1 MKVILSALLLLLCL
15 NSIAQ
20 STRKAETA
28 RGIISGKIVSAKDG
42 QVIEGATIILESHK
56 DSLYKNVI
64 HSDHSGTF
72 EFKNL
77 RNGTY
82 SLEIKH
88 LGFKEITIGQVII
101 NAEKPSENLSEIK
114 LEIAENDLKEV
125 VIRAR
130 QKSYTE
136 QKIDRTIVNVSQL
149 LSNNGVSAIEVLN
162 NTPGV
167 NVTDDAISLRGKQGV
182 TIYIDG
188 RQTFLNGAQLVNYL
202 KSLPSGTIEK
212 LELMPVPPA
221 KYHVEGNTGLINI
234 ITKKNHTEGFNGG
247 LTATHGRGHYAKA
260 NYSLNLNYKIGK
272 LNFFGNAAYTSNNNY
287 YKVDR
292 ERDFSFAAPSDN
304 YTIKQNNLENNNRKS
319 TRYKLGFDAELDTNT
334 SIGLVIDGS
343 VSPYKEQGN
352 YLLQFNHALP
362 DSIIK
367 TQSDLNRHTND
378 AALNFYYQHKF
389 KKEGEN
395 IRIDADYLHYTDNA
409 LQLLNSDTYLP
420 NSTELVDNY
429 KLITQNPFEANVYS
443 LKSDYETK
451 IFSGIKLSA
460 GVQSIYS
467 KRASNGIYFNR
478 SGIQNDSLTS
488 SNTYAEHI
496 NAAYVGLNKELKK
509 FSFELGLRFENSSS
523 RTRQYNF
530 ATIPYPA
537 LHLNYNNLFPKL
549 YISYKLDTASVN
561 TFNFSFD
568 YQINRPDYSSL
579 NPFAFYFDRYTSF
592 QGNASLLPEKT
603 IGFDLSFTH
612 SGIFTVGTSFNKGR
626 NTIIQFYYVNGQS
639 LVNTSLNIRSNYN
652 ITLYS
657 TVAAPIFKWWTTNL
671 FGQVSKQLFQGEAI
685 NNDFLYNR
693 VFTFEVSG
701 NNQFKLNKGLS
712 AEISGFYRTRTTFGQ
727 GYYLPMFRVNTSLQ
741 KKIFN
746 NKATITLA
754 GSDIFHSWKIRR
766 EIRVNN
772 ALVTSNIINDTRQ
785 INLTLAYRFGLES
798 KKRVNKSG
806 LETERGRAGVN

>member
-1 MKVILSALLLLLCL
+1 MAQNTGKVEI
-15 NSIAQ
+15 
-20 STRKAETA
+20 T
-28 RGIISGKIVSAKDG
+28 RGIISGKVVTVKDG
-42 QVIEGATIILESHK
+42 LAIEGATIIIKSQK
-56 DSLYKNVI
+56 DSLYKNAI
-64 HSDHSGTF
+64 NSDQSGAF

-77 RNGTY
+77 QSGTY
-82 SLEIKH
+82 SLQIKH
-88 LGFKEITIGQVII
+88 LGYKEVTIGQLII
-101 NAEKPSENLSEIK
+101 NAVKPSANLSEIK
-114 LEIAENDLKEV
+114 LELAENDLKEV
-125 VIRAR
+125 VIRAG
-130 QKSYTE
+130 QKPYTE

-149 LSNNGVSAIEVLN
+149 LSNNGVSAVEVLN
-162 NTPGV
+162 NAPGV
-167 NVTDDAISLRGKQGV
+167 SVTDDAISLRGKQGV

-188 RQTFLNGAQLVNYL
+188 RQTFLDGTQLVNYL

-221 KYHVEGNTGLINI
+221 KYHVEGNAGLINI
-234 ITKKNHTEGFNGG
+234 ITKKNHTGGFNGG
-247 LTATHGRGHYAKA
+247 LTATNGRGHYDKA
-260 NYSLNLNYKIGK
+260 NYSLNLNYKTGK
-272 LNFFGNAAYTSNNNY
+272 LNLFGNAAYTSNNNY

-292 ERDFSFAAPSDN
+292 ERDFSFANPADN
-304 YTIKQNNLENNNRKS
+304 YTIKQNNLETNNRKT
-319 TRYKLGFDAELDTNT
+319 TRYKLGFDAALDTNT

-367 TQSDLNRHTND
+367 TQSDLNRPTND
-378 AALNFYYQHKF
+378 VALNLYYQHKF
-389 KKEGEN
+389 KKAGEN

-420 NSTELVDNY
+420 NSTELANNY
-429 KLITQNPFEANVYS
+429 NLITQNPFEANVYS

-451 IFSGIKLSA
+451 TFADIKLSA
-460 GVQSIYS
+460 GLQSIYS
-467 KRASNGIYFNR
+467 KRGSNGIYFNR
-478 SGIQNDSLTS
+478 PGIPNDSLTS
-488 SNTYAEHI
+488 SNTYTEHI
-496 NAAYVGLNKELKK
+496 NAAYISLNKNLKK

-523 RTRQYNF
+523 QARQYNY
-530 ATIPYPA
+530 AGIPYPA

-549 YISYKLDTASVN
+549 YVAYKLDTASVN

-603 IGFDLSFTH
+603 INFDLSFTH
-612 SGIFTVGTSFNKGR
+612 SGILTVGTSFKKGR

-639 LVNTSLNIRSNYN
+639 LVNTSLNICSNYN
-652 ITLYS
+652 LALYS
-657 TVAAPIFKWWTTNL
+657 TVAVPIFKWWTANL
-671 FGQVSKQLFQGEAI
+671 FGQVSEQLFRGEAI

-693 VFTFEVSG
+693 VFTFEASG
-701 NNQFKLNKGLS
+701 NNQFKINKGLS

-772 ALVTSNIINDTRQ
+772 AWITSNIINDTRQ
-785 INLTLAYRFGLES
+785 INLTLAYRFGLEG
-798 KKRVNKSG
+798 KKRINKSG